1 MLEYRDAGAIVPIA
15 TALAN
20 QNPSRARTGTS
31 TNLEKGT
38 MAKKTAPSTIDQHFH
53 HWKIDEPNGQ
63 VSVGVCKTCGE
74 TKQFKNW
81 LSDGDFITNEEHR
94 SAA

>member
-1 MLEYRDAGAIVPIA
+1 MARA
-15 TALAN
+15 TAPAPKN
-20 QNPSRARTGTS
+20 Q
-31 TNLEKGT
+31 
-38 MAKKTAPSTIDQHFH
+38 APKAEADHFH
-53 HWKIDEPNGQ
+53 RWRIDEPNGAI
-63 VSVGVCKTCGE
+63 SVGVCKICGT